1 MKYRFIND
9 KLQLVRYIMAVIE
22 EHTAPTEDGEETVTD
37 TIEFT
42 AATEEERDKLLT
54 RYPDATVEEIDNTGY
69 EYLEST
75 SWTPEQIANGE
86 LDTAIEDGEL
96 PMSQE
101 EINAM
106 LILEIAALKAGGTE

>member
-9 KLQLVRYIMAVIE
+9 KLQLVRYIMAVTE
-22 EHTAPTEDGEETVTD
+22 EHTSPTEDGEETVTD

-54 RYPDATVEEIDNTGY
+54 RYPDAAVTDIDNSGY
-69 EYLEST
+69 EYLDGTE
-75 SWTPEQIANGE
+75 WTHEQIAAGE
-86 LDTAIEDGEL
+86 LDAAIADGEL

-106 LILEIAALKAGGTE
+106 LMLEIAASKAGGAE